1 MTKRDTPV
9 SSPKSEISSDEG
21 DELFID
27 DSDEGDD
34 SFYFEDEGDSSPT
47 DEESDVIIVPK
58 SKKTAFSSDSEVVE
72 PSRKEKT
79 TKNIISS
86 SPSVEKKKISNK
98 KSPKKILS
106 SDSEE
111 EKTKKTGGKKSPK
124 KILSSDSE
132 EEKTK
137 KTGGKKSPK
146 KILSSDS
153 EEEKEVKK
161 KSKKKTGTP
170 KEDNWETLIARDSN
184 EREDIFKSRKIITGI
199 VSKTVLGSGNKKEK
213 STAEEAITIG
223 RQINN
228 KFWFGLTYDPRLED
242 LISEYIE
249 VAPELADLSQVKKS
263 KKTEEPK
270 KSPRII
276 VSSYDETKAT
286 PEEIKEDINKVVEE
300 EANEMARAFVQE
312 EQGGDRT
319 DATENPET
327 LQPVENMDPNKDIIF

>member
-1 MTKRDTPV
+1 MPKKETPV
-9 SSPKSEISSDEG
+9 SSPNSEISSDEG
-21 DELFID
+21 DELSFID

-34 SFYFEDEGDSSPT
+34 SSYFEDEGDSST
-47 DEESDVIIVPK
+47 NDEESDVIIVP
-58 SKKTAFSSDSEVVE
+58 SSRKVASSPESEVVE

-86 SPSVEKKKISNK
+86 PPSMEKKKTS
-98 KSPKKILS
+98 
-106 SDSEE
+106 
-111 EKTKKTGGKKSPK
+111 GKKSPK

-161 KSKKKTGTP
+161 KSKKKTGAS
-170 KEDNWETLIARDSN
+170 KEDNWETLITRDSN
-184 EREDIFKSRKIITGI
+184 EREDVFKSRKIITGI

-213 STAEEAITIG
+213 STGEEAITIG

-242 LISEYIE
+242 TISEYIE

-263 KKTEEPK
+263 KNKKEEPK

-276 VSSYDETKAT
+276 VSSYDETRAT
-286 PEEIKEDINKVVEE
+286 PEEIKEDINKTREE

-327 LQPVENMDPNKDIIF
+327 LQPVENMDPNSDIIF

>member
-86 SPSVEKKKISNK
+86 SPSVEKKKISN
-98 KSPKKILS
+98 
-106 SDSEE
+106 
-111 EKTKKTGGKKSPK
+111 KKSPK

>member
-1 MTKRDTPV
+1 MPKKETPV
-9 SSPKSEISSDEG
+9 SSPNSEISSDEG
-21 DELFID
+21 DELSFID

-34 SFYFEDEGDSSPT
+34 SSYFEDEGDSSPT
-47 DEESDVIIVPK
+47 DEESDVIIVP
-58 SKKTAFSSDSEVVE
+58 SSRKVASSPESEVVE

-86 SPSVEKKKISNK
+86 PPSMEKKKTS
-98 KSPKKILS
+98 
-106 SDSEE
+106 
-111 EKTKKTGGKKSPK
+111 
-124 KILSSDSE
+124 
-132 EEKTK
+132 
-137 KTGGKKSPK
+137 GKKSPK

-161 KSKKKTGTP
+161 KSKKKTGAS
-170 KEDNWETLIARDSN
+170 KEDNWETLITRDSN
-184 EREDIFKSRKIITGI
+184 EREDVFKSRKIITGI

-213 STAEEAITIG
+213 STGEEAITIG

-242 LISEYIE
+242 TISEYIE

-263 KKTEEPK
+263 KNKKEEPK

-276 VSSYDETKAT
+276 VSSYDETRAT
-286 PEEIKEDINKVVEE
+286 PEEIKEDINKTREE

-327 LQPVENMDPNKDIIF
+327 LQPVENMDPNSDIIF

>member
-1 MTKRDTPV
+1 MPKRDTPV

-132 EEKTK
+132 EEK
-137 KTGGKKSPK
+137 
-146 KILSSDS
+146 
-153 EEEKEVKK
+153 EVKK
-161 KSKKKTGTP
+161 KSKKKTGAP
-170 KEDNWETLIARDSN
+170 KEDNWETLITRDSN

>member
-1 MTKRDTPV
+1 MPKKETPV

-34 SFYFEDEGDSSPT
+34 SSYFEDEGDSSPT

-79 TKNIISS
+79 VKNIISS
-86 SPSVEKKKISNK
+86 SPSVDKKKISG
-98 KSPKKILS
+98 KKILS
-106 SDSEE
+106 PSKSEE
-111 EKTKKTGGKKSPK
+111 KETEKTGGKKSPK
-124 KILSSDSE
+124 KILSSSE
-132 EEKTK
+132 SVERRPKFS
-137 KTGGKKSPK
+137 GKKSSK
-146 KILSSDS
+146 KILSSES
-153 EEEKEVKK
+153 ESESEKERTKNSK
-161 KSKKKTGTP
+161 RKTKTSKK
-170 KEDNWETLIARDSN
+170 DNWETLITRDSN

-199 VSKTVLGSGNKKEK
+199 VSRTALGSGNKKEK
-213 STAEEAITIG
+213 STEEEAITIG

-327 LQPVENMDPNKDIIF
+327 LQPVENMDPNPDIIF

>member
-1 MTKRDTPV
+1 MPKKETPV
-9 SSPKSEISSDEG
+9 SSPNSEISSDEG
-21 DELFID
+21 DELSFID

-34 SFYFEDEGDSSPT
+34 SSYFEDEGDSSPT
-47 DEESDVIIVPK
+47 DEESDVIIVP
-58 SKKTAFSSDSEVVE
+58 SSRKVASSPESEVVK

-79 TKNIISS
+79 SKNIISS
-86 SPSVEKKKISNK
+86 PPSMEKKKTS
-98 KSPKKILS
+98 
-106 SDSEE
+106 
-111 EKTKKTGGKKSPK
+111 
-124 KILSSDSE
+124 
-132 EEKTK
+132 
-137 KTGGKKSPK
+137 GKKSPK

-161 KSKKKTGTP
+161 KSKKKTGAS
-170 KEDNWETLIARDSN
+170 KEDNWETLITRDSN
-184 EREDIFKSRKIITGI
+184 EREDVFKSRKIITGI

-213 STAEEAITIG
+213 STGEEAITIG

-242 LISEYIE
+242 TISEYIE

-263 KKTEEPK
+263 KNKKEEPK

-276 VSSYDETKAT
+276 VSSYDETRAT
-286 PEEIKEDINKVVEE
+286 PEEIKEDINKTREE

-327 LQPVENMDPNKDIIF
+327 LQPVENMDPNSDIIF